1 MNAIEVRELS
11 KSYNGEKYALG
22 GINFSIPQ
30 GEIFGFLGPNGSGK
44 TTTVRI
50 LNGIL
55 SPTGGNASVLNV
67 DVSKD
72 SVGIHSF
79 CGVMTETA
87 LAYENLTGGEN
98 LEFFGSMHGLT
109 KSEIKERSDRLLKS
123 LEIYEAK
130 DKKVKTY
137 STGMKKRIQLAR
149 ALLHNPK
156 ILFLDEPTSGL
167 DPEAA
172 MNVTRMIKNLSNENG
187 VTVFLCTHQ
196 LKYAEEICTLYGFID
211 EGKMLGFGTLP
222 QLLSK
227 KNSSVY
233 LEIRGEN
240 IPEIEGLERKDDG
253 KMRVS
258 IKDDMEASVLLQSI
272 IAKGGSIYEARQVH
286 WSLEDLYFAYQKE
299 GTK

>member
-1 MNAIEVRELS
+1 MNAIEVKELS
-11 KSYNGEKYALG
+11 KSYDGKEYALE
-22 GINFSIPQ
+22 GISFSIPQ

-55 SPTGGNASVLNV
+55 SPSGGSALVMNV
-67 DVSKD
+67 DASKD
-72 SVGIHSF
+72 PVKIHSF

-87 LAYENLTGGEN
+87 LAYENLTGEEN
-98 LEFFGSMHGLT
+98 LHFFGSMHGLT
-109 KSEIKERSDRLLKS
+109 KEEIRERSNRLLKS
-123 LEIYEAK
+123 LELYEVK
-130 DKKVKTY
+130 DKKVKSY

-156 ILFLDEPTSGL
+156 VLFLDEPTSGL

-172 MNVTRMIKNLSNENG
+172 MNVTQMIRNLSKENG
-187 VTVFLCTHQ
+187 VTVLLCTHQ

-211 EGKMLGFGTLP
+211 KGKMLGFGTLF

-227 KNSSVY
+227 KNSSIF

-240 IPEIEGLERKDDG
+240 IPNIDKLESKDG
-253 KMRVS
+253 RTIRVP
-258 IKDDMEASVLLQSI
+258 IKDDAEASALIQDI
-272 IAKGGSIYEARQVH
+272 IAKGGKIYEARQVRPN
-286 WSLEDLYFAYQKE
+286 LEDLYFEYQKE

>member
-11 KSYNGEKYALG
+11 KSYDGEKYALE
-22 GINFSIPQ
+22 GISFSIPQ

-55 SPTGGNASVLNV
+55 SPSGGSASVMNV
-67 DVSKD
+67 DVLKD
-72 SVGIHSF
+72 PVKIHSF

-87 LAYENLTGGEN
+87 LAYENLTGEEN
-98 LEFFGSMHGLT
+98 LRFFGSMHGLT
-109 KSEIKERSDRLLKS
+109 KDEIRERSDRILKS
-123 LEIYEAK
+123 LELYEVK
-130 DKKVKTY
+130 DKKVKSY
-137 STGMKKRIQLAR
+137 STGMKKRIQLAK

-172 MNVTRMIKNLSNENG
+172 MNVTQMIRKLSKENG
-187 VTVFLCTHQ
+187 VTVLLCTHQ

-211 EGKMLGFGTLP
+211 KGKMLGFGTLS

-227 KNSSVY
+227 KNSSVF

-240 IPEIEGLERKDDG
+240 IPKIDKLENKEDRT
-253 KMRVS
+253 MRIP
-258 IKDDMEASVLLQSI
+258 IKDDAEASALIQEI
-272 IAKGGSIYEARQVH
+272 IAKGGKIYEARQVR
-286 WSLEDLYFAYQKE
+286 WNLEDLYFAYQKE